1 MFSRKIDL
9 PFMPVYLSIETTRM
23 CNLRCIMCEHTIDF
37 TDDNNYMSKESF
49 MKLLNNTPHLVG
61 INLTG
66 LGEPLLNPDFI
77 DIVKIAKMRKLY
89 VEFFTNGT
97 LLNESIIKNL
107 IKLRVDRVIF
117 SLDAAEET
125 TYRRIRGANYFN
137 RVLNNIVNFINMRNV
152 LHGRTIIAV
161 NFVLQQINK
170 DEVNKFIRL
179 MRMINVD
186 EIIINPIIPPNT
198 TLNHLTVNKHQIS
211 FINASNINIS
221 PYVKGM
227 SNLCPLP
234 WLAPFISVEGYV
246 FPCCFI
252 SGSGRY
258 KQLLTM
264 GGLGN
269 VLQSKFKDIWYGV
282 EYRRIRYEMLNLGRS
297 YICEGC
303 GMIS

>member
-97 LLNESIIKNL
+97 LLNESIQRNL
-107 IKLRVDRVIF
+107 IKLRVD
-117 SLDAAEET
+117 
-125 TYRRIRGANYFN
+125 

-170 DEVNKFIRL
+170 EEVNKFIRL